1 MSKLSKLLGIRSE
14 QAQVYIALNALASK
28 KTVPYLDFLFTGN
41 NKKRK
46 LNFRFTNDIAEAS
59 CVLVPTDLCYWAK
72 DKNYIRYL
80 QDLSAKKKLIVF
92 NSSDFIVNSSFLNN
106 TLYFRHFL
114 DPGQIDPNVIVVP
127 YNIKSILSARNKSTE
142 RIIVFVGQSHRVSL
156 IRVFYS
162 IKNSFKH
169 PIKGNGSIVRKIML
183 YKVKKIKISNQII
196 LKDKFYANAKLENTE
211 GEIHYNH
218 YVESFNLARYV
229 LCPRGDGNQ
238 SLRFY
243 ETLSAG
249 RIPIIIDTDL
259 KTPLDGQIDLSNLSI
274 TLKLSQSAKTWER
287 IILDFDSKFQNV
299 DFAVLS
305 KSIYELYDRRL
316 SPYNFWR
323 ELFIDFIYD

>member
-1 MSKLSKLLGIRSE
+1 VSNFSKLLGTRSE
-14 QAQVYIALNALASK
+14 KAQVYIALNAPTSK
-28 KTVPYLDFLFTGN
+28 RTVPYLDFLFTEN
-41 NKKRK
+41 NEKKK
-46 LNFRFTNDIAEAS
+46 LNFRFTDDIEEAS
-59 CVLVPTDLCYWAK
+59 CVLVPTDLSYWAK
-72 DKNYIRYL
+72 DKNYNRYL
-80 QDLSAKKKLIVF
+80 QDLSAKKKLIIF
-92 NSSDFIVNSSFLNN
+92 NSSDFIVKSSFLNN
-106 TLYFRHFL
+106 TIYFRHFL
-114 DPGQIDPNVIVVP
+114 DPGQIDPNVIIVP
-127 YNIKSILSARNKSTE
+127 YNIKSIVSARKKSTK
-142 RIIVFVGQSHRVSL
+142 RIIVFMGQSHRVTPTRL
-156 IRVFYS
+156 FYS

-169 PIKGNGSIVRKIML
+169 PIKGNGSLVRKIML
-183 YKVKKIKISNQII
+183 HKVKKIKISNQII
-196 LKDKFYANAKLENTE
+196 LKDKFYANAKLETTE
-211 GEIHYNH
+211 FENNYKH

-259 KTPLDGQIDLSNLSI
+259 KTPLDGQIDLSSLSI

-305 KSIYELYDRRL
+305 KKIYELYDKRL

-323 ELFIDFIYD
+323 ELFIDFIYE